1 MKAFAYGVALAG
13 LVLAAR
19 AAGADSS
26 LDRVH
31 ACMPQ
36 QNDAARLACYDKALG
51 RTAAA
56 GQPADFGM
64 TPQLIKQKQVE
75 AGIKPPPPPPPETMS
90 AKVTNVTPR
99 GNGKLV
105 ITLDNGQVWEQ
116 QESGDTLLDVGDGVT
131 ITHGMF
137 GALWMD
143 DTSRHR
149 RTRVKRVN

>member
-13 LVLAAR
+13 LVLMAR
-19 AAGADSS
+19 SAGADSS
-26 LDRVH
+26 LDH
-31 ACMPQ
+31 LHKCMPE

-64 TPQLIKQKQVE
+64 TAELLKQKQVE

-99 GNGKLV
+99 GNGRLV

-116 QESGDTLLDVGDGVT
+116 QEDTDTLLDTGDGVT
-131 ITHGMF
+131 ITHGLF

-143 DTSRHR
+143 DSSRHR
-149 RTRVKRVN
+149 RTRVKRIQ

>member
-1 MKAFAYGVALAG
+1 
-13 LVLAAR
+13 
-19 AAGADSS
+19 
-26 LDRVH
+26 
-31 ACMPQ
+31 MPE

-64 TPQLIKQKQVE
+64 TAELLKQKQVE

-99 GNGKLV
+99 GTGRLV

-116 QESGDTLLDVGDGVT
+116 QEDTDTLLDTGDGVT
-131 ITHGMF
+131 ITHGLF

-143 DTSRHR
+143 DSSRHR
-149 RTRVKRVN
+149 RTRVKRIQ